1 MSLSTISIKRPVMT
15 IVMNVA
21 IILFGVIGYLYLGV
35 REFPSID
42 PAQISVRTTY
52 SGANAD
58 IIESQITE
66 PLEKAINSVDGIRNI
81 TSSSNQGSSNITI
94 EFNLDKNLEE
104 AANDVRDKVSQAQRS
119 LPQDIDAPPVVS
131 KADADSEPIITMTV
145 QSDNKNVL
153 ELSDYADNV
162 IAQRLQTINGVS
174 SVQIWGQRRYAMR
187 LWIDPVKLASFG
199 CTVSDVRAALAAQ
212 NVELPSG
219 KLTGANTELTV
230 KTLGNLSNEEQFDD
244 IIIKADAQGNVI
256 RFSDVGKAA
265 LEAENL
271 ETKLSDSGQPM
282 VGLAIIP
289 QPGTNYLDIADEFY
303 KQYDQ
308 LKKELPKDFK
318 LNIGIDNTVFI
329 KKAVTEVAETLLI
342 SIILVI
348 LIIYL
353 FFRDWAIAFRPLLD
367 IPVSLIATFFIMWMF
382 GFSINVLTLLAIVLA
397 TGLVVDDGIVVT
409 ENIFKKVE
417 EGMTPIEAAVK
428 GSNEIFFAVI
438 SISVT
443 LSAVFLP
450 VIFLEGFVGRLFR
463 EFGVVIGAAVLVSAF
478 VSLTLTPMLNAY
490 LMKAGV
496 QKKSKFYTVTEPYF
510 EKMNSGYAERLTGFL
525 KRKWLSFPILAGCIL
540 LIVFFFQIIQKETA
554 PYDDRSFITVNVTGA
569 EGATYDYM
577 DRFMSE
583 LTTLINDSIPEKKV
597 SLIIT
602 APGFGSSSVNS
613 GRARIA
619 LVEPGER
626 DRSQKEIAQDLTKW
640 TKRYSQVKINVGETP
655 TIAVNRRGGMPI
667 QYVIQA
673 PNFEKLREKIPQFM
687 EAAESDPT
695 FSNVDVNLK
704 FNKPEIYVTIDRE
717 KAESLGVSVL
727 DIAQTLQLS
736 FSGQRFG
743 YYIMNGKQYQVIGQF
758 DRKDRDEPLDLTS
771 SYVKNKDG
779 QLIQMDNLVTIEEAS
794 SPPQLYHNNR
804 YMSATVSAGLAP
816 GKSIGDGIEAMES
829 IKEKVLDETFT
840 TDLQGES
847 RDFVESGSNTSF
859 AFGLA
864 LLLIY
869 LILAAQFESF
879 IDPFIIILTVP
890 MAVAGALLSLWLFG
904 QTWNIFSQI
913 GTIMLIGLVTKNGIL
928 IVEFANQLREEGK
941 SKRDAIIEASEARLR
956 PILMTSLAIALGALP
971 IAMSLGAAS
980 TSRIG
985 MGVVIVGGTLFSLVL
1000 TLFVIPGIYLMWS
1013 REKKH
1018 RPEFDRIAEMEKQG
1032 MA

>member
-1 MSLSTISIKRPVMT
+1 MSLSTTSIKRPVLT
-15 IVMNVA
+15 IVLNLML
-21 IILFGVIGYLYLGV
+21 ILFGIIGYTYLGV

-42 PAQISVRTTY
+42 PAQISVRTSYT
-52 SGANAD
+52 GANAD

-66 PLEKAINSVDGIRNI
+66 PLEKAINSIDGIRNI

-104 AANDVRDKVSQAQRS
+104 AANDVRDKVSQAVRS

-162 IAQRLQTINGVS
+162 IAQRLQTIPGVS
-174 SVQIWGQRRYAMR
+174 SVQIWGQRKYAMR
-187 LWIDPVKLASFG
+187 LWMDPIKMASYG
-199 CTVSDVRAALAAQ
+199 VTVSDVRSALASQ

-230 KTLGNLSNEEQFDD
+230 KTVGNLSTEEEFNN
-244 IIIKADAQGNVI
+244 IIILAQGEKIV
-256 RFSDVGKAA
+256 RFSDIGNAA

-271 ETKLSDSGQPM
+271 ETKLSDSGQEM
-282 VGLAIIP
+282 VGMAIIP
-289 QPGTNYLDIADEFY
+289 QPGTNYLDIAKAFY
-303 KQYDQ
+303 IQYDQ
-308 LKKELPKDFK
+308 LKRDLPKDFK
-318 LNIGIDNTVFI
+318 LNIAIDNTVFV
-329 KKAVTEVAETLLI
+329 KKAVVEVAETLLI
-342 SIILVI
+342 AIVLVV

-353 FFRDWAIAFRPLLD
+353 FFRNWAIAFRPLID
-367 IPVSLIATFFIMWMF
+367 IPVSLIATFFIMWLF
-382 GFSINVLTLLAIVLA
+382 GFSVNVLTLLAIVLA

-417 EGMTPIEAAVK
+417 EGMTPIEAAIK

-438 SISVT
+438 SISIT
-443 LSAVFLP
+443 LAAVFLP

-463 EFGVVIGAAVLVSAF
+463 EFGVVIGAAVLISAF

-490 LMKAGV
+490 LMKGGE
-496 QKKSKFYTVTEPYF
+496 QKRSKFYEWSEPYF
-510 EKMNSGYAERLTGFL
+510 LKMNSGYADALGRFM
-525 KRKWLSFPILAGCIL
+525 KRKWLSFPILIICIG
-540 LIVFFFQIIQKETA
+540 LIALFFSTLQKETA
-554 PYDDRSFITVNVTGA
+554 PYDDRSFIGVNVTA
-569 EGATYDYM
+569 PEGASYDYM
-577 DRFMSE
+577 DRFMTE
-583 LTTLINDSIPEKKV
+583 LSDLINDSIPEKKV

-602 APGFGSSSVNS
+602 SPGFGSASVNS

-626 DRSQKEIAQDLTKW
+626 ERSQKEIAEDLTKW
-640 TKRYSQVKINVGETP
+640 TKKYAEAKVSVSEQP
-655 TIAVNRRGGMPI
+655 TISVNRRGGLPI
-667 QYVIQA
+667 QYIIQA
-673 PNFEKLREKIPQFM
+673 QNFEKLREKIPQFM
-687 EAAESDPT
+687 DEAAQDPT
-695 FSNVDVNLK
+695 FSITDVNLK

-717 KAESLGVSVL
+717 KAQSLGVSVI

-736 FSGQRFG
+736 LSGQRFG
-743 YYIMNGKQYQVIGQF
+743 YYMMNGKQYQVMGQF
-758 DRKDRDEPLDLTS
+758 DKKDREAPIDLTS
-771 SYVKNKDG
+771 IFVKNAAG
-779 QLIQMDNLVTIEEAS
+779 ELIQLDNLVTIEEES

-816 GKSIGDGIEAMES
+816 GKSISDGIDAMER

-840 TDLQGES
+840 TDLGGES
-847 RDFVESGSNTSF
+847 RDFVESNSNTAF

-890 MAVAGALLSLWLFG
+890 MAVAGALFSLWLFG

-928 IVEFANQLREEGK
+928 IVEFANQLREQGK
-941 SKRDAIIEASEARLR
+941 NKMEAIMEAAESRLR

-971 IAMSLGAAS
+971 IALSLGAAS

-985 MGVVIVGGTLFSLVL
+985 MGVVIVGGTLFSLIL
-1000 TLFVIPGIYLMWS
+1000 TLFVIPAIYFMWS

-1018 RPEFDRIAEMEKQG
+1018 RPEFDNIKEYEKE
-1032 MA
+1032 